1 MISSLTEE
9 PEADITGLIDT
20 LANLVGDKR
29 LYRFA
34 PVASDVPE
42 RSVMRVDPA
51 APYTGVTWPDH
62 WPRPSRLLP
71 TPEPIET
78 VALLPDHPPVTF
90 AWRGTRRRI
99 NAPTVPS
106 ACSANGGSATP
117 SSARC
122 ATISRSR
129 TRP

>member
-1 MISSLTEE
+1 MVSSLTEE
-9 PEADITGLIDT
+9 PEADITALIDT
-20 LANLVGDKR
+20 LANRVGDKR

-51 APYTGVTWPDH
+51 APRTGAAWPDQ

-78 VALLPDHPPVTF
+78 VPLLPDQPPLTFTWRGVRPPVKSPHGPR
-90 AWRGTRRRI
+90 RGFG
-99 NAPTVPS
+99 A
-106 ACSANGGSATP
+106 
-117 SSARC
+117 
-122 ATISRSR
+122 
-129 TRP
+129 